1 MKICNICN
9 ETFESGRSYSN
20 HVRWKHK
27 NVIFHD
33 MKKCQFCD
41 KLMGDHLIIL
51 HENSCIKNPKNVK
64 YCKQCGKMISKKHH
78 ILNAIFCDHHCAAT
92 YNNNKQILSPKETNC
107 CLCGEKIICITNK
120 KIYCEK
126 CFIKRRNKKQLYRNK
141 HIIITQSQLQS
152 NIKYKHIC
160 VVCNSEFYNIN
171 KKVKTCNILCAK
183 KLLSIKAKNN
193 PNCGGETNHKRFE
206 YNGIHMDSS
215 WELEIAQYMD
225 DQNIEWQRT
234 RKIMFWWTDK
244 NGLKRRY
251 YPDFYLPKYDLY
263 LDPKNK
269 YLLKLDEYKLNQVI
283 KENNINLIYG
293 HRDLILEKLKT
304 WACSDRS

>member
-27 NVIFHD
+27 NVIFYD
-33 MKKCQFCD
+33 MEKCQFCD
-41 KLMGDHLIIL
+41 KLMGNHLIVL

-64 YCKQCGKMISKKHH
+64 YCKQCNKIIINYK
-78 ILNAIFCDHHCAAT
+78 NEFCSSSCAAT
-92 YNNNKQILSPKETNC
+92 YNNKRIGPYNPYNPYKSINIQCKQCNVIFTKKNTQHKGICDECRKKE
-107 CLCGEKIICITNK
+107 
-120 KIYCEK
+120 YH
-126 CFIKRRNKKQLYRNK
+126 K
-141 HIIITQSQLQS
+141 HILTLTCE
-152 NIKYKHIC
+152 IC
-160 VVCNSEFYNIN
+160 NEIFTHYVYM
-171 KKVKTCNILCAK
+171 KTCSKKCMC
-183 KLLSIKAKNN
+183 KLLSIKHKAN
-193 PNCGGETNHKRFE
+193 PNCGGETNYRKFT
-206 YNGIHMDSS
+206 YKGIYMDSS

-225 DQNIEWQRT
+225 NQNIEWQRT

-293 HRDLILEKLKT
+293 HKNLILEKLMGL
-304 WACSDRS
+304 